1 MNSFPVIV
9 ISHIQDCELG
19 SYFRGE
25 CDWRH
30 CKSANM
36 ETGIFN
42 SLEDIANH
50 IVKLDR
56 QFFDEVQRTNF
67 YSEFEEKIARNITKE
82 HDPKFE
88 YSHLIISKNS
98 FSDDNFGISGE
109 NGTINTPTD
118 WEYTDELLKLV
129 VQKKKTATANRLAN
143 EEKQKIEKEQKQKQ
157 QEQQEQERMRLLNE
171 EHDKQEYARLK
182 EKYENK

>member
-9 ISHIQDCELG
+9 ISHINNCELA

-30 CKSANM
+30 SKDANM
-36 ETGIFN
+36 VTEIFN

-56 QFFDEVQRTNF
+56 EFYDEVHRCKY
-67 YSEFEEKIARNITKE
+67 YSEFEESIAKSRTKE
-82 HDPKFE
+82 HDPEYE
-88 YSHLIISKNS
+88 YSHLIISKYS
-98 FSDDNFGISGE
+98 FTDENFCISGE
-109 NGTINTPTD
+109 NGTLDTPTD
-118 WEYTDELLKLV
+118 WEHREELLNIV
-129 VQKKKTATANRLAN
+129 NQKKKNATAIRLAN
-143 EEKQKIEKEQKQKQ
+143 EEKQKLEKEQKKKQ
-157 QEQQEQERMRLLNE
+157 EEQQEKERMKLLNE

-182 EKYENK
+182 EKYGNQ